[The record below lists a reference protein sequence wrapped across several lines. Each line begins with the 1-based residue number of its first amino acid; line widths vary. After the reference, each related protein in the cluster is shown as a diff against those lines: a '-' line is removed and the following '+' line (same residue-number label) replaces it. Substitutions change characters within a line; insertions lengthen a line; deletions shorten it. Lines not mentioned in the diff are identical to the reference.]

1 MGLGFTHLHLHTQ
14 YSLLDGAI
22 RLSDLFPAVL
32 DRGMRAVAITDHGNM
47 YGAVSFFKGA
57 KAAGVKPIFGCEA
70 YVSAGDMRDKSS
82 RETFHLVLLARNEIG
97 YRNLRYLVSMAFL
110 EGFYYHPRID
120 LELLAEH
127 SEGLVGMS
135 ACLSGQVPRTILRRG
150 MDEALE
156 VARRYKSIFEPGMFF
171 LELQSNGLPEQEKVN
186 AGLIEIARAE
196 DIPLVATNDCHYVDR
211 KDAFAQEV
219 LMCIQQGRTLQD
231 EKRLKHDSDEYYIK
245 TPEEMEAAFRHVPEA
260 LENAERIAEMCNV
273 ELELGKTYL
282 PKFEPPDGSTVEEYL
297 RRQASEGLQRRLEQI
312 RARGREVDVTEYQSR
327 LERELAVIEKMG
339 FPGYFLIVADF
350 VGYAKSEGIPVGPG
364 RGSGAGSLVA
374 YCLGITDLDPLEHGL
389 LFERFLN
396 PERVSMPDFDI
407 DFCKNRRDE
416 VLAYVVRKYGENH
429 VAQIVTHSTLKARG
443 LVRDVA
449 RVMGLPYSE
458 ADTVAKLVPEHQGGT
473 VTVSSALEEEPKLKK
488 LYDED
493 ETIHKLLDLAMGL
506 EGLCRHAGMHAAGIV
521 IADKPLWEYVPLSR
535 GQPGQV
541 VKLVTQ
547 FAKDEVEQV
556 GLVKFDFLGLKTLT
570 IISETLKRI
579 NQLREAEGRPPF
591 DLSSIPLDDPEVYAM
606 LQRGDTAGVF
616 QMESEGFTKMV
627 RDLKPDRFSDIVAA
641 QALFRPGPM
650 GGGVVDAFI
659 ARKHGRE
666 KVTYPHPALESI
678 LKETYGVMIY
688 QEQVMQAASALAGFS
703 LGRADIMRRAMGK
716 KKPELLAAQRADF
729 VKGAVE
735 RGVPEKTAVE
745 VFDLIEKFAGYGFN
759 KSHSA
764 CYAMVTY
771 QTAYLKCHFPVEYV
785 AGLLTCERDNTDKM
799 VEYLRMARDMGV
811 SVLPPDINESDVD
824 FTVVK
829 TPSGERVVRFGLG
842 AIKGVGEAAVGA
854 ILEARRDGP
863 FENLWDLL
871 ERVNPKKV
879 NKGILE
885 ALIKAGALD
894 SLARAEGVHRAQM
907 TAVLETAIGL
917 AQREWKDRASGQTNL
932 FARLAPAQQRPN
944 IKYPQVDPW
953 YPLEQLNYERE
964 AVGFYISGHP
974 LERYEQDIRRFATH
988 STSNA
993 WKAIGNSRHEGVFI
1007 AGMVTRFEQRRS
1019 KEGALYA
1026 KFLLEDPEGR
1036 IPVFVPAKL
1045 YANLENIL
1053 PTPEP
1058 VLVEGTVRVDRRA
1071 EERRREEASEAGG
1084 QDGSPPRVELF
1095 AREIQLLRELRAAS
1109 WSELTIQVEDREL
1122 DEPLLNRLAGIL
1134 RESSGGSC
1142 SVRLLLRNQRW
1153 EAELSLPET
1162 VKVTVSDQLISRID
1176 GLFGRP
1182 VVSLGSRNRSA
1193 SPRTEQPR

>member
-1 MGLGFTHLHLHTQ
+1 
-14 YSLLDGAI
+14 
-22 RLSDLFPAVL
+22 
-32 DRGMRAVAITDHGNM
+32 
-47 YGAVSFFKGA
+47 
-57 KAAGVKPIFGCEA
+57 
-70 YVSAGDMRDKSS
+70 
-82 RETFHLVLLARNEIG
+82 
-97 YRNLRYLVSMAFL
+97 
-110 EGFYYHPRID
+110 
-120 LELLAEH
+120 
-127 SEGLVGMS
+127 MS
-135 ACLSGQVPRTILRRG
+135 ACLSGQVPRTLLQKGIE
-150 MDEALE
+150 EARE
-156 VARRYKSIFEPGMFF
+156 AARRYKAIFEPGMFF
-171 LELQSNGLPEQEKVN
+171 LELQSNGLPDQERVN
-186 AGLIEIARAE
+186 EGLIEIARAE
-196 DIPLVATNDCHYVDR
+196 GIPLVATNDCHYVDR

-282 PKFEPPDGSTVEEYL
+282 PRFTPPDGSTVEEYL
-297 RRQASEGLQRRLEQI
+297 RKKAHEGLQRRIEQI
-312 RARGREVDVTEYQSR
+312 RARGRQVELSEYEAR
-327 LERELAVIEKMG
+327 LEQELAVIEKMG

-350 VGYAKSEGIPVGPG
+350 VGHAKARGIPVGPG

-374 YCLGITDLDPLEHGL
+374 YCLEITDLDPLEHGL

-416 VLAYVVRKYGENH
+416 VLAYVVQKYGEDR

-458 ADTVAKLVPEHQGGT
+458 ADAVAKLVPESPD
-473 VTVSSALEEEPKLKK
+473 VTVSKALEEEPKLKK

-493 ETIHKLLDLAMGL
+493 ETIRKLLELAMSL
-506 EGLCRHAGMHAAGIV
+506 EGLCRHAGMHAAGVV

-547 FAKDEVEQV
+547 FAKDEVEEI

-579 NQLREAEGRPPF
+579 NQLREAEGQPPF

-606 LQRGDTAGVF
+606 LQRGETAGVF

-650 GGGVVDAFI
+650 RGGVVDAFI

-666 KVTYPHPALESI
+666 KVTYPHPALEPI

-688 QEQVMQAASALAGFS
+688 QEQVMQAASSLAGFS

-735 RGVPEKTAVE
+735 RGVPEETAAE

-799 VEYLRMARDMGV
+799 VEYLRMARDMDV

-842 AIKGVGEAAVGA
+842 GIKGVGEAAVGA
-854 ILEARRDGP
+854 ILEARKDGP

-885 ALIKAGALD
+885 ALIKSGALD
-894 SLARAEGVHRAQM
+894 GLAKADGVHRAQM
-907 TAVLETAIGL
+907 LAALESALGL

-932 FARLAPAQQRPN
+932 FARLSAVKQQPK

-964 AVGFYISGHP
+964 AVGVYISGHP

-988 STSNA
+988 RTSNA
-993 WKAIGNSRHEGVFI
+993 WEAAKNSRQDSVFV

-1026 KFLLEDPEGR
+1026 KFHLEDQEGR
-1036 IPVFVPAKL
+1036 IPVFVPAKV
-1045 YANLENIL
+1045 YASLDGLL
-1053 PTPEP
+1053 PTLEP

-1071 EERRREEASEAGG
+1071 EERRREEATEAGRHE
-1084 QDGSPPRVELF
+1084 DSPPPVELF
-1095 AREIQLLRELRAAS
+1095 ARQIQLLRDLRASS
-1109 WSELTIQVEDREL
+1109 WSELTIQAEEREL
-1122 DEPLLNRLAGIL
+1122 DEPRLNRLAEIL
-1134 RESSGGSC
+1134 RESSGGGC
-1142 SVRLLLRNQRW
+1142 SVRLVVRNREW
-1153 EAELSLPET
+1153 EAELALPDSL
-1162 VKVTVSDQLISRID
+1162 KVTVSDQLISRID
-1176 GLFGRP
+1176 GLFGRQ
-1182 VVSLGSRNRSA
+1182 VVSLGGKNRSPG
-1193 SPRTEQPR
+1193 PRREQAR